1 MPSPLLPV
9 ISNVRATLLSSALNI
24 SCRDDRTAEI
34 LSIIGLDAP
43 GGFAIREPDG
53 RIMVWASEKDSVD
66 DDGAK
71 AVFRSAG
78 PESVAVWNTIVAL
91 AWIENTEQM

>member
-1 MPSPLLPV
+1 MPSP
-9 ISNVRATLLSSALNI
+9 LSSALNI

-71 AVFRSAG
+71 AVFRSSS